1 MAAFTDAIAAVFDR
15 AGAATASLGIGSGY
29 YQRLADV
36 ETGGTFNP
44 NAQNPNSSAGGLFQ
58 FLSGTWN
65 SYGTGSKFGTGSNVS
80 SAIAQLTKDNYGY
93 LVGALGRKPSEGEL
107 YLAHQQGAGTAAKL
121 LQNPNADAASI
132 VGFDA
137 LTLNGG
143 SLGMTA
149 GEFANMW
156 TSKFP
161 SGAVDG
167 VENKHYDFDE
177 SQVPLSQRSDA
188 SLGDY
193 ISSYF
198 IRGAVLILGF
208 IFVAVGL
215 AMFKQTAPIVQ
226 PIRDAIKK

>member
-1 MAAFTDAIAAVFDR
+1 MSAFTDAVAAVFDR
-15 AGAATASLGIGSGY
+15 AGNATKNLGIGSGY

-36 ETGGTFNP
+36 ETGGTYNA

-58 FLSGTWN
+58 FLDSTWSKIGSG
-65 SYGTGSKFGTGSNVS
+65 SKLGTGTNVS
-80 SAIAQLTKDNYGY
+80 SAIADLTTANYGY

-107 YLAHQQGAGTAAKL
+107 YLAHQQGAGNAAKL
-121 LQNPNADAASI
+121 LNNPNADAASI
-132 VGFDA
+132 IGYDA

-143 SLGMTA
+143 SVGMSA

-161 SGAVDG
+161 GGAVDG
-167 VENKHYDFDE
+167 VSNKHYDFNE
-177 SQVPLSQRSDA
+177 ANVPVNQRSDA

-198 IRGAVLILGF
+198 IRGAVLVLGF

-215 AMFKQTAPIVQ
+215 AMFKPAQTIVQ
-226 PIRDAIKK
+226 EAVKPLRK